1 MIRMGSAC
9 VVERLSAVASAYRAG
24 TFGAVETSGPGLVIA
39 ERRPLQ
45 IVQIAAQRGVEE
57 VVRGAVVEAL
67 GVIAP
72 AEPNTVTS
80 GEGETLLW
88 IGPRRW
94 LVVAAEEG
102 GRDLMQALRGA
113 LSPAEAAVTELGNGR
128 TVWRLSGRNARDVLS
143 KGTSIDLH
151 KRAFPPG
158 RCAQALLG
166 HASALIHAVDAAP
179 TFDLYVARS
188 FALTV
193 WEWLTEAAAEY
204 GYQVT
209 GAVR

>member
-1 MIRMGSAC
+1 MGSAY

-39 ERRPLQ
+39 ERRLLQ
-45 IVQIAAQRGVEE
+45 IVQIAAHRGVEE
-57 VVRGAVVEAL
+57 VVRSAVVEAL
-67 GVIAP
+67 GVIPP
-72 AEPNTVTS
+72 ADPNTAIS
-80 GEGETLLW
+80 GESGMLLW

-94 LVVAAEEG
+94 LVVAPEDG
-102 GRDLMQALRGA
+102 GSDLMHALRGA
-113 LSPAEAAVTELGNGR
+113 LGPAEAAVTELGNGR
-128 TVWRLSGRNARDVLS
+128 TVWRLSGRHVRDVLA

-151 KRAFPPG
+151 ARAFPPG
-158 RCAQALLG
+158 RCAQGLLG
-166 HASALIHAVDAAP
+166 HAAALIHAVDAAP